1 MRVLLLPFMM
11 VVLSGCPS
19 SGGDASG
26 NGALEAQGPPFSA
39 DAALAHIRTQV
50 GFGPRVAGTPGH
62 AQQLQWM
69 IDYLR
74 ERADTVELQP
84 FTHTHSVSNQ
94 QLAMTNVIARFNP
107 QATERVLLLTHWDTR
122 PTADYDAD
130 EQARTQPVPG
140 ANDGGSGT
148 AVLLEIA
155 NILKTHKP
163 GIGVDLLFVDGED
176 YGPDEPDMYL
186 GAKYFA
192 ANAGSYRPLYAVL
205 IDMIADQTPRYGI
218 EDTSQRMA
226 PEVVQRVWG
235 LAEDLGY
242 GQYFPRTNVGAIGDD
257 HVPLNQA
264 GIRTANIIDCCDP
277 PWHTLD
283 DNLENVS
290 PVGLGIV
297 GTVLVELIFREGQ

>member
-1 MRVLLLPFMM
+1 MLMVLY
-11 VVLSGCPS
+11 GCPS
-19 SGGDASG
+19 SGSDARDH
-26 NGALEAQGPPFSA
+26 AAIERVGPAFSA
-39 DAALAHIRTQV
+39 DAAFEHIRTQV
-50 GFGPRVAGTPGH
+50 GFGPRVAGMPGH
-62 AQQLQWM
+62 ARQLQWM
-69 IDYLR
+69 TEYLR
-74 ERADTVELQP
+74 ARADTVELQP
-84 FTHTHSVSNQ
+84 FTHTHTVSGQ
-94 QLAMTNVIARFNP
+94 QLQMTNVLARFNP
-107 QATERVLLLTHWDTR
+107 QATERLLLLTHWDTR

-130 EQARTQPVPG
+130 DQARNQPVPG

-155 NILKTHKP
+155 NILKTQKP
-163 GIGVDLLFVDGED
+163 NVGVDLLFVDGED
-176 YGPDEPDMYL
+176 YGPEEQDMYL

-226 PEVVQRVWG
+226 PEVVQRIWG

-242 GQYFPRTNVGAIGDD
+242 GAYFTRGNVGAIGDD

-277 PWHTLD
+277 PWHTTQ
-283 DNLENVS
+283 DNLANVS

-297 GTVLVELIFREGQ
+297 GTVLVELLFREGQ